1 MMVIGEGENDGNVL
15 DPPRYKQNPL
25 LRQLLTEPQVYREAF
40 LDLPKKE
47 QDTLLKIL
55 KKEGGDTFDA
65 NLLIPPNEG
74 KGKAL
79 DDEGK
84 PVL

>member
-1 MMVIGEGENDGNVL
+1 M
-15 DPPRYKQNPL
+15 
-25 LRQLLTEPQVYREAF
+25 TEPEVYKEAF

-55 KKEGGDTFDA
+55 KKEGGDNFDV
-65 NLLIPPNEG
+65 NILLPPQEE

-84 PVL
+84 VISEY

>member
-1 MMVIGEGENDGNVL
+1 M
-15 DPPRYKQNPL
+15 
-25 LRQLLTEPQVYREAF
+25 TEPEVYREAF
-40 LDLPKKE
+40 LDLPQQE

-55 KKEGGDTFDA
+55 KKEGGDNFDA
-65 NLLIPPNEG
+65 DLLIPDKNEE

-84 PVL
+84 RVV